1 MLVLT
6 IAGVMS
12 YYNLPRNEDPAFTI
26 KTAVVSASWPGA
38 SVEDTVNFVTDPLE
52 KKLQEVPYLDYLE
65 LQPARRVGYFIYL
78 RDNTPPEKVKEL
90 WYTVR
95 KNQGR
100 FPQLPAGVSSP
111 AVNDEFD
118 DTYGTIYGFTREGFS
133 ERELRDLVDK
143 VRTDVLTLPD
153 VGKVNLLGVKEEQVI
168 LSFSPQKIAGMGLTL
183 DQIKNAISAQNA
195 VTPAGEI
202 RTDKD
207 KVMLRVSGAFASEES
222 LKQLTLH
229 IQDKFV
235 PLTDIATISRE
246 AVDPPTPA
254 FRVNGE
260 SAIGLAI
267 SMAPTG
273 NMLDF
278 GKALNEKMDDISSR
292 LPAGINVLKVADQST
307 VVHDAVGSFM
317 KVLLEAVVIVLA
329 VSFLSLGTRAG
340 LVVAASIPLVLAMTF
355 IGMEIA
361 GIGIQRISL
370 GALIIALG
378 LLVDDAMITVEIMMS
393 RLEKGDP
400 VKRRRQ
406 KPGRRRL
413 SRC

>member
-1 MLVLT
+1 MNSSKPKKFNLSAWALANQQLVAFFMLVVT

-65 LQPARRVGYFIYL
+65 SYSRPGESVIFIYL
-78 RDNTPPEKVKEL
+78 RDNTPPDKVEEL

-95 KNQGR
+95 KKVKDIS
-100 FPQLPAGVSSP
+100 PQLPAGVTSP
-111 AVNDEFD
+111 AVNDEFA
-118 DTYGTIYGFTREGFS
+118 DTYGTIYGFTREGFT
-133 ERELRDLVDK
+133 ERELRDMVDI
-143 VRTDVLTLPD
+143 VRTEVLTLPD
-153 VGKVNLLGVKEEQVI
+153 VGKVNLLGIKEEQVI

-183 DQIKNAISAQNA
+183 DKIKNAISAQNA

-229 IQDKFV
+229 IQDRYV

-246 AVDPPTPA
+246 EVDPPTPA

-292 LPAGINVLKVADQST
+292 LPAGINVTKVADQST
-307 VVHDAVGSFM
+307 VVHDAVGNFM

-378 LLVDDAMITVEIMMS
+378 LLVDDAMITV
-393 RLEKGDP
+393 
-400 VKRRRQ
+400 
-406 KPGRRRL
+406 
-413 SRC
+413 

>member
-1 MLVLT
+1 MNSSKPKKFNLSAWALANQQLVAFFMLVVT

-65 LQPARRVGYFIYL
+65 SYSRPGESVIFIYL
-78 RDNTPPEKVKEL
+78 RDNTPPDKVEEL

-95 KNQGR
+95 KKVKDIS
-100 FPQLPAGVSSP
+100 PQLPAGVTSP
-111 AVNDEFD
+111 AVNDEFA
-118 DTYGTIYGFTREGFS
+118 DTYGTIYGFTREGFT
-133 ERELRDLVDK
+133 ERELRDMVVR
-143 VRTDVLTLPD
+143 VRTEVLTLPD
-153 VGKVNLLGVKEEQVI
+153 VGKVNLLGIKEEQVI

-183 DQIKNAISAQNA
+183 DKIKNAISAQNA

-229 IQDKFV
+229 IQDRYV

-246 AVDPPTPA
+246 EVDPPTPA

-267 SMAPTG
+267 SMAPG
-273 NMLDF
+273 PY
-278 GKALNEKMDDISSR
+278 R
-292 LPAGINVLKVADQST
+292 QY
-307 VVHDAVGSFM
+307 VG
-317 KVLLEAVVIVLA
+317 L
-329 VSFLSLGTRAG
+329 R
-340 LVVAASIPLVLAMTF
+340 
-355 IGMEIA
+355 
-361 GIGIQRISL
+361 
-370 GALIIALG
+370 
-378 LLVDDAMITVEIMMS
+378 
-393 RLEKGDP
+393 
-400 VKRRRQ
+400 
-406 KPGRRRL
+406 
-413 SRC
+413 

>member
-1 MLVLT
+1 MNASEREKFNLSAWALANQQLVAFFMLVLT

-65 LQPARRVGYFIYL
+65 SYSRPGESVIFIYL

-95 KNQGR
+95 KKIKDVS
-100 FPQLPAGVSSP
+100 PQLPAGVSSP

-195 VTPAGEI
+195 VTPA
-202 RTDKD
+202 
-207 KVMLRVSGAFASEES
+207 
-222 LKQLTLH
+222 
-229 IQDKFV
+229 
-235 PLTDIATISRE
+235 
-246 AVDPPTPA
+246 
-254 FRVNGE
+254 
-260 SAIGLAI
+260 
-267 SMAPTG
+267 
-273 NMLDF
+273 
-278 GKALNEKMDDISSR
+278 
-292 LPAGINVLKVADQST
+292 
-307 VVHDAVGSFM
+307 
-317 KVLLEAVVIVLA
+317 
-329 VSFLSLGTRAG
+329 
-340 LVVAASIPLVLAMTF
+340 
-355 IGMEIA
+355 
-361 GIGIQRISL
+361 
-370 GALIIALG
+370 
-378 LLVDDAMITVEIMMS
+378 
-393 RLEKGDP
+393 
-400 VKRRRQ
+400 
-406 KPGRRRL
+406 
-413 SRC
+413 

>member
-1 MLVLT
+1 M
-6 IAGVMS
+6 
-12 YYNLPRNEDPAFTI
+12 
-26 KTAVVSASWPGA
+26 
-38 SVEDTVNFVTDPLE
+38 
-52 KKLQEVPYLDYLE
+52 
-65 LQPARRVGYFIYL
+65 
-78 RDNTPPEKVKEL
+78 
-90 WYTVR
+90 
-95 KNQGR
+95 
-100 FPQLPAGVSSP
+100 
-111 AVNDEFD
+111 
-118 DTYGTIYGFTREGFS
+118 
-133 ERELRDLVDK
+133 
-143 VRTDVLTLPD
+143 
-153 VGKVNLLGVKEEQVI
+153 
-168 LSFSPQKIAGMGLTL
+168 
-183 DQIKNAISAQNA
+183 
-195 VTPAGEI
+195 TPAGEI

-406 KPGRRRL
+406 SLDDDGFPDADRHIGHDRRFYPGRFRNVECGEYCYSLFMVVLISLINSWIVAVLFHR
-413 SRC
+413 